1 MNWINTEIDP
11 FVIVSNS
18 DAHSLEN
25 MGREGNIIEWMSDD
39 NQMICQMIWVEE
51 NLKKIRRKSEES
63 LISNYRQLSVGS
75 SEEDLKKE

>member
-25 MGREGNIIEWMSDD
+25 MGREGNIIE
-39 NQMICQMIWVEE
+39 
-51 NLKKIRRKSEES
+51 
-63 LISNYRQLSVGS
+63 
-75 SEEDLKKE
+75 